1 MKTGQKEIKN
11 RKINTESGKVY
22 WIKRKD
28 LIESNLK
35 TNNETFKRLAK
46 NKGNVC
52 SVLYFNNNV
61 ERELKGSDE
70 WIVRLISDRVC
81 DEESQCL

>member
-1 MKTGQKEIKN
+1 MKTAGKKEIKQ
-11 RKINTESGKVY
+11 KVNTESGKVY
-22 WIKRKD
+22 WIKRKH

-35 TNNETFKRLAK
+35 TDNETFKRLAK

-61 ERELKGSDE
+61 ERELKGNSE
-70 WIVRLISDRVC
+70 WVVRVI
-81 DEESQCL
+81 

>member
-1 MKTGQKEIKN
+1 MKTDKKGGQKELKQ
-11 RKINTESGKVY
+11 KINTESGKVY
-22 WIKRKD
+22 FLKRKD
-28 LIESNLK
+28 LIESNLQ

-52 SVLYFNNNV
+52 SVLYFNNNL

-70 WIVRLISDRVC
+70 WIVRVISDG
-81 DEESQCL
+81 DL

>member
-1 MKTGQKEIKN
+1 MTTHKMAAKKEIKQ
-11 RKINTESGKVY
+11 KITTESGKIY
-22 WIKRKD
+22 FLKRKH

-52 SVLYFNNNV
+52 SVLYFNSNV
-61 ERELKGSDE
+61 SRELKGCDEWVVRIISDE
-70 WIVRLISDRVC
+70 VVEKS
-81 DEESQCL
+81 

>member
-1 MKTGQKEIKN
+1 MKAENKGGQKQ
-11 RKINTESGKVY
+11 KINTESGKIY
-22 WIKRKD
+22 FLKRKH

-52 SVLYFNNNV
+52 SVLYFNSNV
-61 ERELKGSDE
+61 ERELRGNSEWIIRVISDE
-70 WIVRLISDRVC
+70 NPSVYGGL
-81 DEESQCL
+81 